1 MFNAEKIQ
9 KDVRK
14 LLLIEKNEL
23 FDFNHFLEEKNYQTT
38 KTPISYLWKDQQ
50 HIELDSQPRKDGSF
64 DHQNALWYS
73 QEKQAHS
80 FLISNTKITHKL
92 SFIN

>member
-1 MFNAEKIQ
+1 LFNAEKIQ

-38 KTPISYLWKDQQ
+38 KTPISYL
-50 HIELDSQPRKDGSF
+50 
-64 DHQNALWYS
+64 
-73 QEKQAHS
+73 
-80 FLISNTKITHKL
+80 
-92 SFIN
+92 